1 MNNVVLNAAQKI
13 PAISLDYDLAD
24 VATSVTNWFGSFW
37 LIVAF
42 AVAIPLAF
50 LIAHRVKS
58 LFMS

>member
-1 MNNVVLNAAQKI
+1 MPTGGI
-13 PAISLDYDLAD
+13 PAVNLSYDLAD
-24 VATSVTNWFGSFW
+24 VATSTSNWFSSMW